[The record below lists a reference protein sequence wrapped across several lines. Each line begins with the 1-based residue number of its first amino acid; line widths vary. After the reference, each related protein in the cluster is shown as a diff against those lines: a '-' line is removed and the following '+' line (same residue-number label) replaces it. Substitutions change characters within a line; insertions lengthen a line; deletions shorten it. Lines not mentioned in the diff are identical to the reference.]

1 MTIGIIEDDTLLHQA
16 LKTALQNAGY
26 QTVSAYTKREALTTI
41 TGSESLLLIDIGLPD
56 GNGLACYKKIRE
68 KAEIPA
74 IFLTARDEETDMLT
88 AFDTGADDYVVKPF
102 SMKVLL
108 KRIEAVI
115 GRNNREKQLACGE
128 IILFPDKKQVYKNEK
143 EIILTAR
150 EYQLLEYLMYNQG
163 NVLTK
168 ENILEYVWGLVNY
181 FNIMFTGIV
190 GRKKELEI
198 MRKIGMTRRQERKL
212 LLLEGSYYVL
222 LIAGLV
228 VSVGSIVLK
237 GIEVYMRKQ
246 LSYFTFHYPVG
257 AIAGSIVILE
267 ILCVIICNLLILKKM
282 KKQVK

>member
-26 QTVSAYTKREALTTI
+26 QTVSAYTKQEALTTI

-168 ENILEYVWGLVNY
+168 ENILEYVWGMVNY

-228 VSVGSIVLK
+228 ASVGSIILK
-237 GIEVYMRKQ
+237 GIDVYMRKQ
-246 LSYFTFHYPVG
+246 LSYFTFHYPIG

-267 ILCVIICNLLILKKM
+267 IVCVIICNLLILKKM
-282 KKQVK
+282 KK

>member
-26 QTVSAYTKREALTTI
+26 QTVSAYTKQEALTTI

-168 ENILEYVWGLVNY
+168 ENILEYVWGMVNY

-222 LIAGLV
+222 LVAGLV
-228 VSVGSIVLK
+228 ASVGSIILK
-237 GIEVYMRKQ
+237 GINVYMRKQ

-257 AIAGSIVILE
+257 AIAGSIVIME
-267 ILCVIICNLLILKKM
+267 IVCVIICNLLILKKM
-282 KKQVK
+282 KK

>member
-1 MTIGIIEDDTLLHQA
+1 M
-16 LKTALQNAGY
+16 LQKDPG
-26 QTVSAYTKREALTTI
+26 
-41 TGSESLLLIDIGLPD
+41 
-56 GNGLACYKKIRE
+56 

-168 ENILEYVWGLVNY
+168 ENILEYVWGLDGQFVVDN
-181 FNIMFTGIV
+181 T
-190 GRKKELEI
+190 
-198 MRKIGMTRRQERKL
+198 
-212 LLLEGSYYVL
+212 
-222 LIAGLV
+222 
-228 VSVGSIVLK
+228 VSVRSTGCGKDRNRCRITDISEKCIWI
-237 GIEVYMRKQ
+237 GIQ
-246 LSYFTFHYPVG
+246 
-257 AIAGSIVILE
+257 AGVRLE
-267 ILCVIICNLLILKKM
+267 K
-282 KKQVK
+282 

>member
-26 QTVSAYTKREALTTI
+26 QTVSAYTKQEALTTI

-168 ENILEYVWGLVNY
+168 ENILEYVWGMVNY

-222 LIAGLV
+222 LVAGLAA
-228 VSVGSIVLK
+228 SVGSIILK
-237 GIEVYMRKQ
+237 GINVYMRKQ
-246 LSYFTFHYPVG
+246 LSYFTFHYPAG
-257 AIAGSIVILE
+257 WIIGSIIILE
-267 ILCVIICNLLILKKM
+267 ALCVVICNLLLLKKI
-282 KKQVK
+282 KK

>member
-222 LIAGLV
+222 LVAGLV
-228 VSVGSIVLK
+228 ASVGSIILK
-237 GIEVYMRKQ
+237 GINVYMRKQ

-257 AIAGSIVILE
+257 AIAGSIVIME
-267 ILCVIICNLLILKKM
+267 IVCVIICNLLILKKNE
-282 KKQVK
+282 KVG